1 MFSPVVGMCRPGPEN
16 RVQWLILPDA
26 AAAVKSAARLP
37 AAALFHVDFLATI
50 CYISSMLEL
59 NSSFIW
65 IFFLV
70 WLLYIILDR
79 LFFRPVGGVIAQREA
94 KIAGD
99 SARQESM
106 MEEIEEHA
114 RVVEERLSQARLEAQ
129 HSREEWLK
137 NGEEIRSRSVAA
149 AREQAAR
156 LMDEKI
162 AQLEGEIA
170 AAESSLLRQVSMFS
184 DKIKQAYL

>member
-1 MFSPVVGMCRPGPEN
+1 
-16 RVQWLILPDA
+16 
-26 AAAVKSAARLP
+26 
-37 AAALFHVDFLATI
+37 
-50 CYISSMLEL
+50 MLEL